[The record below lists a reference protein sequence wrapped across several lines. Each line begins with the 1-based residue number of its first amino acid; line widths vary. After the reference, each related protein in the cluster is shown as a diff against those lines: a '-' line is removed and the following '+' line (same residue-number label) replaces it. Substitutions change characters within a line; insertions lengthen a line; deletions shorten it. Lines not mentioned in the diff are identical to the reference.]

1 MLKIYRKLYLMG
13 ENNEIKLCKDKKN
26 ENFKNYKIIN
36 NKNGLC
42 IECDKEF
49 F

>member
-1 MLKIYRKLYLMG
+1 MLKIYRKLYLIG

-26 ENFKNYKIIN
+26 ENFKNCKIIN
-36 NKNGLC
+36 NKNCLC